1 MGRVWL
7 VSAWRGSSP
16 RGSPGG
22 TWPGCC
28 RRKLHHQKKHLAP
41 VLRIRIRRIHIC
53 NFPVSGFKKL
63 DPDSHKEEQLDPIHK
78 KCMRIHSPDFLPALT
93 KKKTMLPLIQNFS
106 CARQFR
112 KSHSAD
118 TGHLIF
124 NFKISLKVWIVSD
137 VLLPWQLQVP
147 SSVFAI
153 IWFSRETTSASWN
166 KWKIIQAN
174 IYFMF

>member
-1 MGRVWL
+1 MKVHGPWVWLWSMGRVWL

-93 KKKTMLPLIQNFS
+93 KKKKKCVYVNS
-106 CARQFR
+106 Y
-112 KSHSAD
+112 
-118 TGHLIF
+118 
-124 NFKISLKVWIVSD
+124 W
-137 VLLPWQLQVP
+137 
-147 SSVFAI
+147 I
-153 IWFSRETTSASWN
+153 IWLKLKRIIIKSQKQCYRWS
-166 KWKIIQAN
+166 KILVVQDSSGKVTLRTLAI
-174 IYFMF
+174 